1 MKAKKVNHL
10 HWLLMLFVVGA
21 CESSS
26 SFYSHQHYHS
36 TGSAA
41 ASKGK
46 SVSEFRERAAQLR
59 KARSSPNQTNN
70 LTSPLNT
77 SASSLH
83 RVTFLPED
91 SFEPA
96 KRQYGAVH
104 HSKTYGSKH
113 SGATAHSNNSN
124 IKRDLSEPV
133 GFLNAV
139 VSDHATASTNQDADS
154 VRYPPNKAYKSSGDQ
169 PQSFSRRQ
177 RDFSESPISNP
188 SSSASEPNESMN
200 DDHESESGSP
210 FSSGGSSA
218 SGHSSHE
225 DSPADSNDDFPSA
238 PHHSSSNSNPEN
250 QVNELP
256 MRRARV

>member
-1 MKAKKVNHL
+1 
-10 HWLLMLFVVGA
+10 MLVVVGV
-21 CESSS
+21 CESSG
-26 SFYSHQHYHS
+26 SFDNNRHYHA
-36 TGSAA
+36 TGSAGR
-41 ASKGK
+41 GK

-59 KARSSPNQTNN
+59 KARSSPSQTNN
-70 LTSPLNT
+70 LTSPLNA

-96 KRQYGAVH
+96 KRQYGSALH
-104 HSKTYGSKH
+104 HSKSYGSKH

-139 VSDHATASTNQDADS
+139 VSDHAVSSTNQDSDS
-154 VRYPPNKAYKSSGDQ
+154 VRYPPNKAYKTSGDQ

-177 RDFSESPISNP
+177 RDFSESPISHP

-200 DDHESESGSP
+200 SDDHESESGSP
-210 FSSGGSSA
+210 FSGSGSSG
-218 SGHSSHE
+218 SGHSSHD
-225 DSPADSNDDFPSA
+225 DSPADSNEDFPSA
-238 PHHSSSNSNPEN
+238 PHHSSSNSNPES
-250 QVNELP
+250 QVNRTLAD
-256 MRRARV
+256 RWDLD

>member
-1 MKAKKVNHL
+1 MNHL
-10 HWLLMLFVVGA
+10 HWLLVLFVVGA
-21 CESSS
+21 CESSG
-26 SFYSHQHYHS
+26 YGHHHHHHHS
-36 TGSAA
+36 TGPA
-41 ASKGK
+41 KGK

-70 LTSPLNT
+70 LTSPLNA

-91 SFEPA
+91 SFEPT
-96 KRQYGAVH
+96 KRQYGSALH
-104 HSKTYGSKH
+104 HSKSYGSKH
-113 SGATAHSNNSN
+113 AHSNNSN

-139 VSDHATASTNQDADS
+139 VSDHATSSTNQDADS
-154 VRYPPNKAYKSSGDQ
+154 VRYPPNKSYKSSGDQ

-200 DDHESESGSP
+200 SDDHESESGSP
-210 FSSGGSSA
+210 FSSGGGSGGSSG
-218 SGHSSHE
+218 SGHSSHD
-225 DSPADSNDDFPSA
+225 DSPADSNEEFPSG
-238 PHHSSSNSNPEN
+238 PHHSGSNSNPEG
-250 QVNELP
+250 QVNRSRP
-256 MRRARV
+256 VYVARFIF

>member
-1 MKAKKVNHL
+1 
-10 HWLLMLFVVGA
+10 MLVVVGV

-26 SFYSHQHYHS
+26 SSFYNDNNRHHHA
-36 TGSAA
+36 TGSAGR
-41 ASKGK
+41 GK

-59 KARSSPNQTNN
+59 KARSSPSQTNN
-70 LTSPLNT
+70 LTSSLNT

-91 SFEPA
+91 SFEPT
-96 KRQYGAVH
+96 KRQYGSALH
-104 HSKTYGSKH
+104 HSKSYGSKH
-113 SGATAHSNNSN
+113 STANNSN

-139 VSDHATASTNQDADS
+139 VSDHAVSSTNQDSDS
-154 VRYPPNKAYKSSGDQ
+154 VRYPPNKAYKTSSDQ

-177 RDFSESPISNP
+177 RDFSESPISHP
-188 SSSASEPNESMN
+188 SSSASEPNESSMGS

-210 FSSGGSSA
+210 FSSSGSSS

-225 DSPADSNDDFPSA
+225 EAPADSNDDFPSA
-238 PHHSSSNSNPEN
+238 PHHSGSSSNPES
-250 QVNELP
+250 QVNRTHLQI
-256 MRRARV
+256 ARSLD